1 MRLEWARPA
10 IRDLREAGEFIASE
24 NPEAA
29 GRMASRIRE
38 AVEHLPKQP
47 NLGRP
52 GRVPGTRELVVTGTP
67 FLVVYRARG
76 AAVQVLRL
84 LHHARKWPE

>member
-29 GRMASRIRE
+29 GRMAARVRE
-38 AVEHLPKQP
+38 AVEHLPEQP

-67 FLVVYRARG
+67 FLVVYRVRG

-84 LHHARKWPE
+84 LHHARKWPA